1 MALWEFSAP
10 NKHGMMRTRIVHTEG
25 SLNTSPKFGSPQI
38 VRRFKYKYTHPI
50 YPPMIFKHEGKT
62 YLMPK
67 WKEVMEGTTLN
78 DVEWVKPKPKVV
90 VKQEPIVITSASSSS
105 DKTYTT
111 TYYPDSGKFWCDCPG
126 MWRSGG
132 NCKHVKQMRKENE

>member
-50 YPPMIFKHEGKT
+50 YPPMIWKHEGKT

>member
-25 SLNTSPKFGSPQI
+25 SLNTSPKFGSPQN

>member
-1 MALWEFSAP
+1 MALWEFSSP
-10 NKHGMMRTRIVHTEG
+10 NKHGMLRTRIVHAEG
-25 SLNTSPKFGSPQI
+25 SLTTTPKFGSPQI

-50 YPPMIFKHEGKT
+50 YPPMIWKHEGKT

-132 NCKHVKQMRKENE
+132 NCKHVKQMRKENK

>member
-38 VRRFKYKYTHPI
+38 ARRFKYKHTHPI
-50 YPPMIFKHEGKT
+50 YPPMIWKHEGKT

-78 DVEWVKPKPKVV
+78 DVEWVKPKPKVKKQPV
-90 VKQEPIVITSASSSS
+90 VKTFKSSSS
-105 DKTYTT
+105 DEIYTT
-111 TYYPDSGKFWCDCPG
+111 KYYPESGKYHCTCKG
-126 MWRSGG
+126 AWRSYG
-132 NCKHVKQMRKENE
+132 NCKHIQQMKKETK